1 MEENQKSDIGVMEK
15 LALIAD
21 GVDTI
26 FPDGTVS
33 ILFSLNEK
41 DFKSVLNNFR
51 KIDSGF
57 KQFKI
62 DMSGVEMLFISDE
75 LLKDEL
81 NISSETPS

>member
-1 MEENQKSDIGVMEK
+1 MDENQKSDIGIMEK

-21 GVDTI
+21 GVDNI
-26 FPDGTVS
+26 FPNGTVS

-41 DFKSVLNNFR
+41 DFKTVQSNFR
-51 KIDSGF
+51 EIDRGF

-81 NISSETPS
+81 NTSSETPS

>member
-1 MEENQKSDIGVMEK
+1 MDENQKSDIGIMEK

-21 GVDTI
+21 GVDNI
-26 FPDGTVS
+26 FPNGTVS

-41 DFKSVLNNFR
+41 DFKTVQNNFR
-51 KIDSGF
+51 EIDRGF

-75 LLKDEL
+75 LLKDES